1 MGKLGGAA
9 FLPHKATAYLWL
21 AAMVLFTP
29 LVGMFLNWNIFTMR
43 SILLLFI
50 WSAVLLTPYVITK
63 KKGLYIIAAILLFLD
78 GFINLFHWIVLKCPL
93 NASSIFVFLNT
104 NINEATEFMS
114 IKATPLLLLFIP
126 YITLFVLALR
136 NIPKTSVKK
145 RLPIIIWSAV
155 WLFIVIFFADNIIH
169 KRFLRLAVPDVE
181 RAFISFFQE
190 SKEYNNLKTRKLYS
204 LDAELTTEDPTLV
217 VVIIGESCNRNH
229 LSLYGYGR
237 PTTPRLQARKDILV
251 FDNVIS
257 ANSNTLKSVMNFL
270 TENNMERHSPLDSCI
285 HIFDVLHSTSY
296 KTFWLSNQAPLGLWE
311 NGVTNLA
318 QNADIVTFVNIASN
332 SSMESTQTA
341 SFDELLFA
349 PMISAI
355 TDSAKHKVVFLHLMG
370 CHTQYNK
377 RYPND
382 FALFEY
388 SGDKR
393 TKVIN
398 SYDNAVYYNDFV
410 VDSIFSLLS
419 SYSLLHSDVRVSSIY
434 FSDHGENVYDE
445 GDYAGHDYSD
455 EIPNANVE
463 IPFILWFSPSQRVY
477 LNNHC
482 PQLTTRTH
490 TPYMIDDLFHTII
503 DACCITTPC
512 LDTTRSFINPSFNN
526 TRKRTLETGKEYTRK
541 TTLFLKKNAR
551 LPLRQHQRTTEYH

>member
-29 LVGMFLNWNIFTMR
+29 LVGMFLNWNIFSMR

-126 YITLFVLALR
+126 YIALFVLALR
-136 NIPKTSVKK
+136 NILKTSVKK

-190 SKEYNNLKTRKLYS
+190 SKEYNNLRTRKLYS

-355 TDSAKHKVVFLHLMG
+355 NDSAKHKVVFLHLMG

-477 LNNHC
+477 LNNYC

>member
-1 MGKLGGAA
+1 M
-9 FLPHKATAYLWL
+9 
-21 AAMVLFTP
+21 
-29 LVGMFLNWNIFTMR
+29 
-43 SILLLFI
+43 
-50 WSAVLLTPYVITK
+50 
-63 KKGLYIIAAILLFLD
+63 
-78 GFINLFHWIVLKCPL
+78 
-93 NASSIFVFLNT
+93 
-104 NINEATEFMS
+104 
-114 IKATPLLLLFIP
+114 
-126 YITLFVLALR
+126 
-136 NIPKTSVKK
+136 
-145 RLPIIIWSAV
+145 
-155 WLFIVIFFADNIIH
+155 
-169 KRFLRLAVPDVE
+169 
-181 RAFISFFQE
+181 
-190 SKEYNNLKTRKLYS
+190 YS

-229 LSLYGYGR
+229 R

-349 PMISAI
+349 PLISAI
-355 TDSAKHKVVFLHLMG
+355 NDSAKHKVVFLHLMG

-526 TRKRTLETGKEYTRK
+526 TRKRTLETGKEYTHK